1 MKLSWRVRLT
11 VLAAV
16 LSTIPSLE
24 NVLRGYDGW
33 DIYLEHLLVALVL
46 LYVLFSFV
54 SAIIAWY
61 RLENLQARRRQG

>member
-11 VLAAV
+11 ILAAV
-16 LSTIPSLE
+16 LVTIPSLE
-24 NVLRGYDGW
+24 NVLRGYNGW

-46 LYVLFSFV
+46 LYVLFWLV

-61 RLENLQARRRQG
+61 HLENLQARRRQG